1 MKSIFTYFIILF
13 SFSIC
18 YAQSKLNS
26 ELLYKL
32 TATAFNEK
40 IQVLAVVSNDF
51 SSKELQGLDASFQYQ
66 VGNIISLVI
75 HTKDIITFS
84 KLASVKRVEY
94 TSENISLMGDTCMVR
109 NRIIGVKNGL
119 PPLNQAYNGEG
130 VLVGIIDS
138 GTDFNHP
145 DFKDEFGK
153 SRIKYLWDMRKPIA
167 VNTPTP
173 FGYGQEWTNQEID
186 LGECTH
192 DDLGSY
198 GHGSNSAGIAAGNGF
213 SIGHFSGVA
222 SKADI
227 MVVALDFGRGGN
239 IIADAVKYLVQK
251 ADVLNQPLV
260 INASVGGYFGSHDG
274 KDVQALLID
283 NLIANKPGR
292 ALVAS
297 AGNAGN
303 IKFHLGYDLVQSD
316 TNFTWIRVSG
326 SIVTNQFYADTN
338 NIKQMYYSVGV
349 NNPAYKDLGRISF
362 KPYNYALNVLR
373 RDTIFHNTHRIGI
386 VESVATINMY
396 GVYELFVG
404 VRADSLNYLWRVE
417 QTGSGRM
424 DSWNFNFVHS
434 NLPSSTVYPRII
446 KYKSSDTL
454 QTIVSSFQC
463 SDEVITVGNYVN
475 RNKYWDVN
483 ENLVTTNEIAG
494 QIAASS
500 SNGPTRDNRVKP
512 DVTASG
518 ASILAATAIDLL
530 PNLVI
535 NAPNIVGKGGFHV
548 ISGGTSASSPV
559 VAGLAALYFQKNPT
573 ATNRQLKEAII
584 NCGTYKD
591 VYTTQNLPN
600 SRWGY
605 GKLDGFGALTC
616 GMVPSGISKNDFSQQ
631 IKLFPNPMNDNAT
644 IEFSDNSQKEIQ
656 IYTMSGQLLFT
667 DKTSDVKYKLQ
678 RGNLSS
684 GVYFVNVISKDFKFK
699 IKLIVM

>member
-1 MKSIFTYFIILF
+1 MKSFFTYFIILF
-13 SFSIC
+13 SCSVY

-32 TATAFNEK
+32 SATKFHEK
-40 IQVLAVVSNDF
+40 IQVLAVVTDDF
-51 SSKELQGLDASFQYQ
+51 TNGEIKTFNATLNYQ
-66 VGNIISLVI
+66 VANIVSVTI
-75 HTKDIITFS
+75 HTKDIIAFS
-84 KLASVKRVEY
+84 NLSSVKRLEY
-94 TSENISLMGDTCMVR
+94 NSEKISLMDDTCVVR
-109 NRIIGVKNGL
+109 NRIAPVKNGL
-119 PPLNQAYNGEG
+119 SPLTQAYRGDG

-153 SRIKYLWDMRKPIA
+153 SRIKYLWDMTKPIA

-186 LGECTH
+186 IGECSH
-192 DDLGSY
+192 NDLGNF

-222 SKADI
+222 SNADI
-227 MVVALDFGRGGN
+227 LVVALDFSRSGN

-251 ADVLNQPLV
+251 ADLLNQPLV
-260 INASVGGYFGSHDG
+260 INASVGGYLGSHDG

-297 AGNAGN
+297 AGNAGS
-303 IKFHLGYDLVQSD
+303 IKFHLGYDLSPAD
-316 TNFTWIRVSG
+316 TNFTWIRNNN
-326 SIVTNQFYADTN
+326 SIIVNQFYADTN
-338 NIKQMYYSVGV
+338 DVKQMFYSVGV

-362 KPYNYALNVLR
+362 KPYNYSLNALR
-373 RDTIFHNTHRIGI
+373 RDTIFYNTKRIGI

-396 GVYELFVG
+396 GVYELFIG
-404 VRADSLNYLWRVE
+404 VRADSLNYLWRFE
-417 QTGSGRM
+417 QTGNGRM

-434 NLPSSTVYPRII
+434 NLPSPLVYPRIV

-483 ENLVTTNEIAG
+483 ENLITTNEIAG

-500 SNGPTRDNRVKP
+500 SNGPTRDKRVKP
-512 DVTASG
+512 ELTASG
-518 ASILAATAIDLL
+518 ASILAATAIGLL

-535 NAPNIVGKGGFHV
+535 NSPNSVAKGGFHV
-548 ISGGTSASSPV
+548 IAGGTSASSPV
-559 VAGLAALYFQKNPT
+559 VAGLAALYFQKNPS
-573 ATNRQLKEAII
+573 ATNRQLKEALI

-591 VYTTQNLPN
+591 VFTTQNLPN

-616 GMVPSGISKNDFSQQ
+616 GMVPSGISKNDFSQH
-631 IKLFPNPMNDNAT
+631 IRLFPNPMIDKTT
-644 IEFSDNSQKEIQ
+644 IEFNDYNQKEIR
-656 IYTMSGQLLFT
+656 IYSLAGQLLFT
-667 DKTSDVKYKLQ
+667 DKTSDISYEFK
-678 RGNLSS
+678 RSNLSS
-684 GVYFVNVISKDFKFK
+684 GVYFMNVYSNDFNST

>member
-1 MKSIFTYFIILF
+1 MRSFFIYLTIILF
-13 SFSIC
+13 SGFVQ
-18 YAQSKLNS
+18 AQSKLNA
-26 ELLYKL
+26 ELLYQLSELK
-32 TATAFNEK
+32 FIKK
-40 IQVLAVVSNDF
+40 IEVLAIVSNDF
-51 SSKELQGLDASFQYQ
+51 STKDIAAFDATFNYQ
-66 VGNIISLVI
+66 VGNIISLTI
-75 HTKDIITFS
+75 HTKDIVAFS
-84 KLASVKRVEY
+84 NLETVKRVEY
-94 TSENISLMGDTCMVR
+94 SSSPMSLLGDTCMVR
-109 NRIIGVKNGL
+109 NRIKPIKTGQS
-119 PPLNQAYNGEG
+119 PLTQSYDGEG

-153 SRIKYLWDMRKPIA
+153 SRIRYLWDMKKPLA
-167 VNTPTP
+167 ANTPTP
-173 FGYGQEWTNQEID
+173 FGYGQEWTNQDINI
-186 LGECTH
+186 GACSH
-192 DDLGSY
+192 DDLGNF
-198 GHGSNSAGIAAGNGF
+198 GHGSNSAGIAAGNGY

-227 MVVALDFGRGGN
+227 MSVALDFGRGGN

-251 ADVLNQPLV
+251 ADELNQPLV

-297 AGNAGN
+297 AGNAGS
-303 IKFHLGYDLVQSD
+303 IKFHLGYDLVPTD
-316 TNFTWIRVSG
+316 TNFTWIKAPG

-338 NIKQMYYSVGV
+338 NVKQMYYSVGV
-349 NNPAYKDLGRISF
+349 NNPAYRDLGRISF
-362 KPYNYALNVLR
+362 KPYNYALNVLK
-373 RDTIFHNTHRIGI
+373 RDTIFYNTRRIGI
-386 VESVATINMY
+386 VESVATINTY

-404 VRADSLNYLWRVE
+404 VRADSLNYLWRLE

-424 DSWNFNFVHS
+424 DSWNFNFVSS
-434 NLPSSTVYPRII
+434 NLPSALVYPRIS

-483 ENLVTTNEIAG
+483 DNLVTTNEIAG

-512 DVTASG
+512 EVAASG
-518 ASILAATAIDLL
+518 ASILAATAIGLL
-530 PNLVI
+530 PNLVA
-535 NAPNIVGKGGFHV
+535 NAPSIVGKGGFHV

-559 VAGLAALYFQKNPT
+559 VAGLAALYFQKHPT
-573 ATNRQLKEAII
+573 ATNRELKQTLI

-591 VYTTQNLPN
+591 EFTTQNLPN

-616 GMVPSGISKNDFSQQ
+616 GMTPTGLINHIDNYGIK
-631 IKLFPNPMNDNAT
+631 IYPNPMVNKTT
-644 IEFSDNSQKEIQ
+644 IEFLNHGTKEIKVFSV
-656 IYTMSGQLLFT
+656 SGQLLRKDVCSELNYELLRGELSPGIYFI
-667 DKTSDVKYKLQ
+667 DIRTSDFQTKL
-678 RGNLSS
+678 
-684 GVYFVNVISKDFKFK
+684 
-699 IKLIVM
+699 KLVVL